1 MIDVINSML
10 VIDVIMCR
18 IIDFVVLEIL
28 LYCSFVFIIF
38 VIMLM
43 IFRINEVFIIL
54 VFCLISCFLLYKWKL
69 RFDFLFECFELD
81 FIFGDFDIRF
91 LVLMY

>member
-1 MIDVINSML
+1 
-10 VIDVIMCR
+10 
-18 IIDFVVLEIL
+18 
-28 LYCSFVFIIF
+28 
-38 VIMLM
+38 M

-69 RFDFLFECFELD
+69 RFDLLFECFELD

>member
-43 IFRINEVFIIL
+43 IFKINEVFIIL
-54 VFCLISCFLLYKWKL
+54 VFFLISCFLLYKWKL
-69 RFDFLFECFELD
+69 RFDLLFECFELD